1 MDFSDKDAEK
11 IEAYEK
17 NSTKNL
23 TVNDALILL
32 AVCAAKEKADI
43 NENPVDVA
51 NRIAALSKKHPIFS
65 DFEDSIDPA
74 INKFMNMIGTT
85 TDLVNP
91 VKSAAKALKP
101 AHKDI
106 AFSWVT
112 EIIMPDGVLT
122 EERKIILDKYALLLE
137 IDNTLEQ
144 KILVEAGS

>member
-1 MDFSDKDAEK
+1 MDLSDKDAEE
-11 IEAYEK
+11 IEVYEK

-23 TVNDALILL
+23 IVKDAFILL

-43 NENPVDVA
+43 DENQGDDA

-65 DFEDSIDPA
+65 DLEDSIDPA

-85 TDLVNP
+85 TDSVNP

-101 AHKDI
+101 AHKEI
-106 AFSWVT
+106 AFSWIK

-137 IDNTLEQ
+137 IDSTVAQ
-144 KILVEAGS
+144 QILVEAGS